1 MLMEKID
8 IVKRVKELNAASEA
22 YYNGNKPI
30 MSDYEFDCKFDE
42 LKKWEE
48 ETGIVLSNSP
58 TQNVDMTLYQI
69 LKKRHIL
76 IQCYH

>member
-1 MLMEKID
+1 MEKID

-30 MSDYEFDCKFDE
+30 MSDYEFDCNFDE

-48 ETGIVLSNSP
+48 ET
-58 TQNVDMTLYQI
+58 
-69 LKKRHIL
+69 
-76 IQCYH
+76 

>member
-42 LKKWEE
+42 LKK
-48 ETGIVLSNSP
+48 
-58 TQNVDMTLYQI
+58 Q
-69 LKKRHIL
+69 LKKQKIL
-76 IQCYH
+76 L

>member
-1 MLMEKID
+1 
-8 IVKRVKELNAASEA
+8 
-22 YYNGNKPI
+22 

-58 TQNVDMTLYQI
+58 TQNVGYDVVSNLEKIDTFSSDVI
-69 LKKRHIL
+69 TR
-76 IQCYH
+76 